1 MDLAKAH
8 VVALKR
14 LLDNSSEKNYDV
26 FNLGTGKG
34 NTVLEV
40 IESFQKSTGEKLS
53 YKIAD
58 RREGDVIAAYAD
70 THKANSVLNWKA
82 DHNLDD
88 ALKSAWKWEK
98 KVMKTEKKH

>member
-14 LLDNSSEKNYDV
+14 LMENKSESNYDV

-34 NTVLEV
+34 NSVLEV
-40 IESFQKSTGEKLS
+40 IETFQKATGEKLP

-58 RREGDVIAAYAD
+58 RREGDITAAYAD
-70 THKANSVLNWKA
+70 TNKANSVLGWRSERDLKE
-82 DHNLDD
+82 

-98 KVMKTEKKH
+98 KVTEAEKKK